1 LCGSLFGIVVGLQI
15 VYKKE
20 VFLILSIALSATR
33 RRKTFNTSLSHV
45 LLQLARQFWYA
56 ILQPINLS
64 PLTPTR
70 SVNFADLWKHAERRL
85 PAGGAS
91 LQGVPPVAILWG
103 QKAYCP
109 KPRDGCG
116 AGLVDGR
123 VVVWSYVL
131 CFNVIVFY
139 LS

>member
-1 LCGSLFGIVVGLQI
+1 MLLRSLGNAKLLCGSLFGIVVGLQI

-85 PAGGAS
+85 PKQHRKGFNS
-91 LQGVPPVAILWG
+91 LCTWG
-103 QKAYCP
+103 LDPLEA
-109 KPRDGCG
+109 
-116 AGLVDGR
+116 
-123 VVVWSYVL
+123 
-131 CFNVIVFY
+131 
-139 LS
+139 